1 MPHGAVARF
10 GFRLPAAA
18 IDVGPRSSQ
27 FRPILAVCI
36 YTGTR
41 RFDERFLGMS
51 VPDKVSYFS
60 RFTMKF
66 LEICAAS
73 IATAVGGYLVAHLG
87 GYLPWPGREPAPTP
101 AAIQSATSPSG
112 VVSKTPRA
120 QPPQPVPPA
129 SADADEPRPAAAPDA
144 GSAAKRPARTT
155 VNATQAAPSHRPMT
169 TGTIAPE
176 SKPHEV
182 ESPESKPR
190 DAESVAAQ
198 VRAALEKVD
207 AHRPAPS
214 DAAPQTVSLP
224 PAPPAATVEPRP
236 AEGPVLGTTGAVAVA
251 PPATAAVVVPPP
263 AAEAAREPVQQAPV
277 QPEPLTPVEIKSRP
291 VAAVEASPSPQP
303 APPAH
308 EEDKGFLSTLAK
320 IPEMLRP
327 AAGATGKDPPRPPLP
342 VGE

>member
-1 MPHGAVARF
+1 
-10 GFRLPAAA
+10 
-18 IDVGPRSSQ
+18 
-27 FRPILAVCI
+27 
-36 YTGTR
+36 
-41 RFDERFLGMS
+41 MS

-87 GYLPWPGREPAPTP
+87 GYLPWPTREPAPTP
-101 AAIQSATSPSG
+101 AAIQSAPSASG
-112 VVSKTPRA
+112 VISKTPRA

-144 GSAAKRPARTT
+144 SPAAKRPARTT
-155 VNATQAAPSHRPMT
+155 VNATQAAPSHKPMT
-169 TGTIAPE
+169 TGATAPE
-176 SKPHEV
+176 SKPHEA

-190 DAESVAAQ
+190 DAESVEAQ

-207 AHRPAPS
+207 AHRPASP
-214 DAAPQTVSLP
+214 DVAPQTLSLP
-224 PAPPAATVEPRP
+224 PAPPAVAVEPRP
-236 AEGPVLGTTGAVAVA
+236 AEGPVPGTTGAVAVA
-251 PPATAAVVVPPP
+251 PPAADVAPR
-263 AAEAAREPVQQAPV
+263 AAEAAPPPVQQVPA
-277 QPEPLTPVEIKSRP
+277 QPEPLTPVEVKSRP

-327 AAGATGKDPPRPPLP
+327 ASGATSKDPPRPPLP

>member
-1 MPHGAVARF
+1 
-10 GFRLPAAA
+10 
-18 IDVGPRSSQ
+18 
-27 FRPILAVCI
+27 
-36 YTGTR
+36 
-41 RFDERFLGMS
+41 MS

-66 LEICAAS
+66 VEICAAS

-87 GYLPWPGREPAPTP
+87 GYLPWPAREPAPTP
-101 AAIQSATSPSG
+101 AAIQSTPSASG

-120 QPPQPVPPA
+120 QPSQPVPPA

-144 GSAAKRPARTT
+144 GLAAKRPARTT
-155 VNATQAAPSHRPMT
+155 ANATQAAPSHKPMT
-169 TGTIAPE
+169 ARTAE
-176 SKPHEV
+176 SKPITAGTDAPEGKPHE
-182 ESPESKPR
+182 
-190 DAESVAAQ
+190 AESVEAQ

-207 AHRPAPS
+207 AHWPAPS

-224 PAPPAATVEPRP
+224 PAPPAAAAEPRP
-236 AEGPVLGTTGAVAVA
+236 AEGPVPGTAGAVAVV
-251 PPATAAVVVPPP
+251 PPAAAAVVVTPP

-277 QPEPLTPVEIKSRP
+277 QPEPLTPVEVKSRP

-327 AAGATGKDPPRPPLP
+327 ASGATSKDPPRPPLP

>member
-1 MPHGAVARF
+1 
-10 GFRLPAAA
+10 
-18 IDVGPRSSQ
+18 
-27 FRPILAVCI
+27 
-36 YTGTR
+36 
-41 RFDERFLGMS
+41 MS
-51 VPDKVSYFS
+51 VADKVSYFS

-66 LEICAAS
+66 LEILAAS

-87 GYLPWPGREPAPTP
+87 GYLPWPTREPAPTP
-101 AAIQSATSPSG
+101 AAIQTAPSASG

-129 SADADEPRPAAAPDA
+129 SANADEPRAAVAPDA
-144 GSAAKRPARTT
+144 GPAAKRPARTT
-155 VNATQAAPSHRPMT
+155 VTATQAAPSPTPIT
-169 TGTIAPE
+169 TGTTAPE
-176 SKPHEV
+176 SKPREA

-190 DAESVAAQ
+190 DAESIEAQ

-207 AHRPAPS
+207 AQRPAPS

-224 PAPPAATVEPRP
+224 PPPPAVAAEPRP
-236 AEGPVLGTTGAVAVA
+236 TEGPVPGTTGAVAVA
-251 PPATAAVVVPPP
+251 PPTAATVVVTPS

-308 EEDKGFLSTLAK
+308 EEDKGILSTLAK

-327 AAGATGKDPPRPPLP
+327 ASGATSKDPPRPPLP